1 MAKNERALMLA
12 IALLTS
18 SVAQAQDGG
27 SDATPT
33 DPPSGPSGS
42 PVGAA
47 DRPDEDAGDD
57 DEAPSYGD
65 AGTWELGG
73 SVGGLWTEDVFT
85 LNVRPSVGLFLID
98 YLELSLLVDVEYENV
113 RDDDG
118 TRTSGLTFAVLVE
131 PSYHVPIVEETLYLL
146 GGLGVGVGYDGDAVG
161 LDLVPR
167 VGANI
172 ALGPGRMLNPAVRV
186 PIIMGVEVDDNG
198 NEHFETNV
206 SFGFEIG
213 YSTVF

>member
-1 MAKNERALMLA
+1 ARRRLGRLMIPAIDTSAAPDAGAARPRDPVQRCAGPGLGLRSGARQQLGWAPLVHQSSSRGDEGMAKNERALMLA

-85 LNVRPSVGLFLID
+85 LNVRPSVGLFL
-98 YLELSLLVDVEYENV
+98 
-113 RDDDG
+113 
-118 TRTSGLTFAVLVE
+118 
-131 PSYHVPIVEETLYLL
+131 
-146 GGLGVGVGYDGDAVG
+146 
-161 LDLVPR
+161 
-167 VGANI
+167 
-172 ALGPGRMLNPAVRV
+172 
-186 PIIMGVEVDDNG
+186 
-198 NEHFETNV
+198 
-206 SFGFEIG
+206 
-213 YSTVF
+213 